1 MNVIAISGNISKDAE
16 IRYTTTGDPVANFSV
31 ADNQGKDKEAVFWN
45 AGLYGK
51 RAESLSKFLTKG
63 QAVTITGSISTNK
76 YTDKNGIERIGYNV
90 RVQDVAL
97 QGGKRDEPKQEKPKG
112 SQGSGFDDMQDD
124 VPF

>member
-16 IRYTTTGDPVANFSV
+16 IRYTTTGDPVANFSI
-31 ADNQGKDKEAVFWN
+31 ADNQGKDKEAIFWN

-63 QAVTITGSISTNK
+63 QAVTISGTISTNK
-76 YTDKNGIERIGYNV
+76 YMDKNGIERIGYNV
-90 RVQDVAL
+90 RVNDVAL
-97 QGGKRDEPKQEKPKG
+97 QGGKKEGSEKPQER
-112 SQGSGFDDMQDD
+112 STRAESHDD

>member
-16 IRYTTTGDPVANFSV
+16 IRYTTTGDPVANFSI
-31 ADNQGKDKEAVFWN
+31 ADNQGKDKEAIFWN

-63 QAVTITGSISTNK
+63 QAVTISGTVSTNK

-90 RVQDVAL
+90 RVNDVAL
-97 QGGKRDEPKQEKPKG
+97 QGGKKEGSEKPQERPAKD
-112 SQGSGFDDMQDD
+112 FDDQSI
-124 VPF
+124 PF

>member
-1 MNVIAISGNISKDAE
+1 MNVISIAGNISKDAE
-16 IRYTTTGDPVANFSV
+16 IRYTTTGDPVANFSI
-31 ADNQGKDKEAVFWN
+31 ADNQGKDKDAIFWN

-63 QAVTITGSISTNK
+63 QAVTISGTVSTNK

-90 RVQDVAL
+90 RVNDVAL
-97 QGGKRDEPKQEKPKG
+97 QGGKKEGSEKPQERPAKAE
-112 SQGSGFDDMQDD
+112 FNDD

>member
-1 MNVIAISGNISKDAE
+1 MNVISIAGNISKDAE

-51 RAESLSKFLTKG
+51 RAESLAKFLVKG
-63 QAVTITGSISTNK
+63 QAVTISGTVSTNK

-90 RVQDVAL
+90 RVNDVAL
-97 QGGKRDEPKQEKPKG
+97 QGQKRDSEPKQEKPKG
-112 SQGSGFDDMQDD
+112 SQSFDDMGDC
-124 VPF
+124 PF

>member
-1 MNVIAISGNISKDAE
+1 MNVISFAGNISKDAE
-16 IRYTTTGDPVANFSV
+16 IRYTTTGDPVANFSI
-31 ADNQGKDKEAVFWN
+31 ADNQCKDKEAIFWN

-63 QAVTITGSISTNK
+63 QAVTISGTVSTNK

-90 RVQDVAL
+90 RVSDVAL
-97 QGGKRDEPKQEKPKG
+97 QGGKKEGSEKPKDRPAKAE
-112 SQGSGFDDMQDD
+112 FNDD